1 MTSSMTRYLPLIVLG
16 VTLNAAAQLALK
28 QGMRSIGY
36 FDFAFESLGRILFAA
51 LSSPYILA
59 GLACYAVSVVVWLLV
74 LSRVEVSYAYPL
86 LSIGYVFIAF
96 AGWRFFD
103 ESLTF
108 TRWAGIVMICLG
120 VSLIT
125 RTG

>member
-1 MTSSMTRYLPLIVLG
+1 LT
-16 VTLNAAAQLALK
+16 LK
-28 QGMRSIGY
+28 QGMRKIGY
-36 FDFAFESLGRILFAA
+36 FDFAFQHFGRIFSAA
-51 LSSPYILA
+51 LLSPYILM

-86 LSIGYVFIAF
+86 LSVGYVFVAF
-96 AGWRFFD
+96 AGWHFFN
-103 ESLTF
+103 ESITI
-108 TRWAGIVMICLG
+108 TRWAGIFMICLG